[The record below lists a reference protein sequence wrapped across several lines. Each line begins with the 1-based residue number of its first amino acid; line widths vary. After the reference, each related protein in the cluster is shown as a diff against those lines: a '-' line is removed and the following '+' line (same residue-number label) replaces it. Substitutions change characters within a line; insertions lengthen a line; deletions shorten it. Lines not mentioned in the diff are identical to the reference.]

1 MTRRQTRK
9 NAAMIGTRNTSRAVM
24 KYIMMSHVE
33 LHRWKYEQASVVV
46 EKSWYSMARSSRTT
60 EKVKI
65 TLPSITHSWDRASCI
80 QNITGPADTC
90 CSLMRFNI
98 VRGKRTSYVAIRC
111 VVDETI
117 LLFVL
122 YSLDRMLLFQYNIA
136 RSRESRKTCR
146 SSVASTRIM

>member
-24 KYIMMSHVE
+24 KYIIMSHVE
-33 LHRWKYEQASVVV
+33 RNRWKYERASVVV

-60 EKVKI
+60 EKVNF

-98 VRGKRTSYVAIRC
+98 VRGKRTSYAKRC

-122 YSLDRMLLFQYNIA
+122 YSLVRMLLFQYNIA
-136 RSRESRKTCR
+136 RSRKSRKTCR
-146 SSVASTRIM
+146 SPVASTRIM